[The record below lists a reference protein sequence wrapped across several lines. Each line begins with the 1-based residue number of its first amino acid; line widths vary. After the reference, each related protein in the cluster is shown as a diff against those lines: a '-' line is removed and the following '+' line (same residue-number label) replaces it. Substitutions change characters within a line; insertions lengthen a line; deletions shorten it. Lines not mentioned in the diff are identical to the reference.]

1 MTTFMP
7 LCVPYS
13 ERHLARALG
22 AQWSARARRW
32 VCTATRFR
40 CSKFKRWRDAS
51 RVQRVRIY
59 PDSTPQG
66 IAAAKEHSCAWDP
79 AKKEWFVEF
88 TATDT
93 LTTWHLDRLVPPPEH
108 VLRVSF
114 DEREHAKRRGARW
127 NAALKA
133 WTLSTREPL
142 GRWASKRCATV
153 QVEGTKVQ
161 QSAWGPP
168 TPICAPAG
176 EDGTRA
182 ME

>member
-13 ERHLARALG
+13 ERHLACALG
-22 AQWSARARRW
+22 AKWCARARRW

-40 CSKFKRWRDAS
+40 SSKFKRWRDKS
-51 RVQRVRIY
+51 RWQRVRIY

-66 IAAAKEHSCAWDP
+66 IAAAKEHNCSWD
-79 AKKEWFVEF
+79 AANKQWFVEY

-93 LTTWHLDRLVPPPEH
+93 LTPWHLDRLVPPPEH

-133 WTLSTREPL
+133 WVLSTREPL
-142 GRWASKRCATV
+142 DRWTTKRCAAV
-153 QVEGTKVQ
+153 QVAAANVQ
-161 QSAWGPP
+161 QSG
-168 TPICAPAG
+168 AG
-176 EDGTRA
+176 ADGTRA
-182 ME
+182 VE